1 MPAAREREHR
11 GELDVAGRRE
21 PLADQPHRPDPGLV
35 GAPDAVGVV
44 VGVVH
49 PDLQGEGDDEGEDA
63 ERDVG
68 APHEVGGG
76 GAEDD
81 GGDGGGQGARA
92 GARHPLG
99 EGGHG
104 GVRCP

>member
-1 MPAAREREHR
+1 MPAAANESSA

-21 PLADQPHRPDPGLV
+21 PLADQAHRADPGLV
-35 GAPDAVGVV
+35 GAADAVGVV

-49 PDLQGEGDDEGEDA
+49 PDLQRQGDDEGEDA
-63 ERDVG
+63 EGDVR
-68 APHEVGGG
+68 PPDEVGGG

-99 EGGHG
+99 QGGHV
-104 GVRCP
+104 GVRGP